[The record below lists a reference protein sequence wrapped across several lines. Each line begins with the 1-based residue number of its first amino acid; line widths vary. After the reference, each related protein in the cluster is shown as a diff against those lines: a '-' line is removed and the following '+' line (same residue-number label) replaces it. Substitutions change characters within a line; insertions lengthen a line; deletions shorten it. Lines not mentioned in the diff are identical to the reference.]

1 MIILKLL
8 LRSLIYIA
16 AIAIADSIDEED
28 EWENTKRNVS
38 NYILSEN
45 ITPMHYIVQFQFN
58 PMFTMFFYGEC
69 EIIIYVNDKTHYI
82 GFHVLFWMRI
92 SKWELKEINNRVIRE
107 AKQDYYF
114 DRSIDD
120 DDIILLHLDDVLF
133 RGVYILYIQFSIPI
147 EFVTDTFA
155 TLNKGRYGTER
166 STEEWLIIT
175 GVQTK
180 QQQILPFWNKP
191 ELRIT
196 FDISIKHDRSYK
208 VLSNMPIR
216 ESKLLENNMMLTY
229 FYKSFFTISNV
240 ILMESSFHRITNLD
254 NTTSIWCRS
263 KLIPHMKF
271 ALHVAENVTMYLE
284 KNWYNSKK
292 VLEKA
297 LLFIE
302 RKVDHVAFSDLKDEI
317 KQTLGFVFYRETD
330 IIYDDELD
338 PVARKMRIARLIARG
353 MTQKYIGNLL
363 NPSYCFHQWLN
374 EGFIMYLQ
382 EYILEKALPNSRM
395 MDWFIVQVQHA
406 LLDLNSY
413 IVINSAVEY
422 NTYPGNYYS
431 SLSHIKGSIIWR
443 MLERTLPSNIFFMG
457 INKYLNLFSDRK
469 ATTSDHLWN
478 AMQSI
483 MIELNFNYKLNI
495 KSIMESWAMQ
505 RSFPVLNVM
514 RDYSKNVVNISV
526 QFNNTLDEKQYYIPV
541 TYTTELNPNFTKTW
555 TNVWLTPSQSQIEF
569 FLDKNQWIIFNLQQA
584 GPYRVYYDTENWRKI
599 ARYLNSEKYTNIHV
613 LNRAQIIDDAFYF
626 VMKKNLDFLLFWKL
640 ANYLSRERDYI
651 AWYPMIKV
659 FEFLSRLIPLLKF
672 YPYLKFKFMVQ
683 NIPLTMWNSYENS
696 ADDHTTYLKQEL
708 AKWKCI
714 IDDPFCKTLANR
726 TLEWHLLNTK
736 KNKLLPGWKRW
747 TYCNGLKMADRGIWE
762 KVFQYYMKETDHIIL
777 ECLACTE
784 NSEIIIN
791 YLEIKLPQIL
801 KKLWYQPYR
810 PNEQDFALNANIFLF
825 TLARNTK
832 YMLKDLLNNFEKIN
846 HREVNHIVTLIV
858 MINNVYFKD
867 QLDEISNF
875 VKHEIEASIPILDI
889 RSIIIPDV
897 EHKIETRWLEIQK
910 QIEHVESL
918 CCTQSEN

>member
-1 MIILKLL
+1 
-8 LRSLIYIA
+8 
-16 AIAIADSIDEED
+16 
-28 EWENTKRNVS
+28 
-38 NYILSEN
+38 
-45 ITPMHYIVQFQFN
+45 
-58 PMFTMFFYGEC
+58 
-69 EIIIYVNDKTHYI
+69 
-82 GFHVLFWMRI
+82 
-92 SKWELKEINNRVIRE
+92 
-107 AKQDYYF
+107 
-114 DRSIDD
+114 
-120 DDIILLHLDDVLF
+120 
-133 RGVYILYIQFSIPI
+133 
-147 EFVTDTFA
+147 
-155 TLNKGRYGTER
+155 
-166 STEEWLIIT
+166 
-175 GVQTK
+175 TK

-216 ESKLLENNMMLTY
+216 EPKLLENNMMLTY
-229 FYKSFFTISNV
+229 FYQSFFTISNV

-374 EGFIMYLQ
+374 EGFIVYLQ

-431 SLSHIKGSIIWR
+431 SLSHIK
-443 MLERTLPSNIFFMG
+443 
-457 INKYLNLFSDRK
+457 
-469 ATTSDHLWN
+469 
-478 AMQSI
+478 
-483 MIELNFNYKLNI
+483 
-495 KSIMESWAMQ
+495 
-505 RSFPVLNVM
+505 
-514 RDYSKNVVNISV
+514 
-526 QFNNTLDEKQYYIPV
+526 
-541 TYTTELNPNFTKTW
+541 
-555 TNVWLTPSQSQIEF
+555 
-569 FLDKNQWIIFNLQQA
+569 

-672 YPYLKFKFMVQ
+672 YPYLKVG
-683 NIPLTMWNSYENS
+683 EV
-696 ADDHTTYLKQEL
+696 D
-708 AKWKCI
+708 
-714 IDDPFCKTLANR
+714 
-726 TLEWHLLNTK
+726 
-736 KNKLLPGWKRW
+736 
-747 TYCNGLKMADRGIWE
+747 
-762 KVFQYYMKETDHIIL
+762 
-777 ECLACTE
+777 
-784 NSEIIIN
+784 N
-791 YLEIKLPQIL
+791 Y
-801 KKLWYQPYR
+801 
-810 PNEQDFALNANIFLF
+810 
-825 TLARNTK
+825 
-832 YMLKDLLNNFEKIN
+832 
-846 HREVNHIVTLIV
+846 
-858 MINNVYFKD
+858 
-867 QLDEISNF
+867 
-875 VKHEIEASIPILDI
+875 
-889 RSIIIPDV
+889 
-897 EHKIETRWLEIQK
+897 
-910 QIEHVESL
+910 
-918 CCTQSEN
+918 